1 MEKTVKIEKRLEG
14 LTCLKERV
22 AIYIPSTININEEVD
37 NTFYVNEILTK
48 FSEIFGGATAINA
61 DGAWVSNKKGLV
73 IEKNKI
79 VYSYCD
85 RLTNEKI
92 DEVLNICQ
100 WLKQELRQ
108 EAISLVIN
116 NQLYFI

>member
-1 MEKTVKIEKRLEG
+1 MKEIVKIEKRLEN
-14 LTCLKERV
+14 LTCLKERI
-22 AIYIPSTININEEVD
+22 AIYVPSTVDVDKKINNE
-37 NTFYVNEILTK
+37 FYVNQVLTK

-61 DGAWVSNKKGLV
+61 DGAWVSNEKGIVL
-73 IEKNKI
+73 EKNKI

-85 RLTNEKI
+85 RLTNETI